1 MKKTDVILIVTIITL
16 AVSIFLVQRVFL
28 MKAGEY
34 VQVSIDGIVTD
45 TYNLAED
52 RTVEIEG
59 HAHLNNVLQIKDGK
73 AKMID
78 AGCKDKL
85 CVHQKE
91 ISKTGEAI
99 ICLPNRVVVEII
111 GGKEQEVDAIAN

>member
-16 AVSIFLVQRVFL
+16 AVSIFLVQRVVF

-34 VQVSIDGIVTD
+34 VQVSVDGIVTD
-45 TYNLAED
+45 TYDLIED
-52 RTVEIEG
+52 RTIEIEG
-59 HAHLNNVLQIKDGK
+59 YAHFNNVLQIKDRK

-85 CVHQKE
+85 CVQQKE